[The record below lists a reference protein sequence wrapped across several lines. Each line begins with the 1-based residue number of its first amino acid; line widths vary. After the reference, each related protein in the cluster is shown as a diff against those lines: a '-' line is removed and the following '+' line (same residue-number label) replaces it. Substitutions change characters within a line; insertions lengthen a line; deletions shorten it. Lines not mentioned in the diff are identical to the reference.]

1 MVIKTIETTMTQ
13 QQSIVKQLHINRIL
27 LPEDILNEIKS
38 YCFYEFIVGK
48 TRIQKK
54 ELVKSIQESFTSG
67 VGDEWFQQEE
77 DPKLFLF
84 ATKNCIHRPKY
95 GVQLQMRFCMDCGD
109 YVTCSTYDQMNQL
122 IEKLRCSCVPLDHFQ
137 HDDDDIQDE
146 EYHYDN
152 QYDDGYP
159 YDE

>member
-1 MVIKTIETTMTQ
+1 MVINTTMTQ

-27 LPEDILNEIKS
+27 LPEDIQNEIRS

-48 TRIQKK
+48 TRMQKK

-67 VGDEWFQQEE
+67 VGNEWFKQEE

-84 ATKNCIHRPKY
+84 ATKNCIHRPTI

-109 YVTCSTYDQMNQL
+109 YVCCSTYDQMDNL
-122 IEKLRCSCVPLDHFQ
+122 IEKIKCLCVPLNYFQ
-137 HDDDDIQDE
+137 YDDDDYNDYHDYHDNYNDHYHDDE
-146 EYHYDN
+146 
-152 QYDDGYP
+152 
-159 YDE
+159 